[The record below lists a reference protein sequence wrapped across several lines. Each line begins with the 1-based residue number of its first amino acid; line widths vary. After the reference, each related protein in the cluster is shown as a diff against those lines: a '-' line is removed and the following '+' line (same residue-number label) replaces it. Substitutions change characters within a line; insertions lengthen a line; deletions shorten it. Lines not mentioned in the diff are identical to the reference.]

1 MEFSVDG
8 SVRLWAAATMFDPWR
23 LLFFPMVFVVGADV
37 VRSDKFGL
45 VVLHPVLGF
54 ASSTSVDFGLKTAEL
69 FFFFTGVDVVD
80 GLSSTSCVST

>member
-1 MEFSVDG
+1 MEASLLSDGLCCWRRRRPIRGAVDE
-8 SVRLWAAATMFDPWR
+8 VCLPQPDA
-23 LLFFPMVFVVGADV
+23 
-37 VRSDKFGL
+37 FGL

-80 GLSSTSCVST
+80 GLSSTSCVSI